1 MRRLLLA
8 LFASLLAVGGAASA
22 QTVTTEDAFPGVTF
36 SAPIALVAAPGEA
49 ARAYVVEQGGAVKA
63 ATLGGSAATVFL
75 DLTDRVSYRRGTET
89 GLLGLAFHPGYAQNG
104 RLFVNYTAP
113 GDARGVVVT
122 RISEFRRR
130 DDGAADPD
138 SERVLLEVGQP
149 FDNHNAGTLAFGPD
163 GLLYAALG
171 DGGSGGDPQGNGQN
185 PETLLGALLRLDVD
199 DVPEGA
205 EYGVPQDN
213 PFVGRAGRDEIYATG
228 LRNPWKFSIA
238 DDGTIWLGDV
248 GQDVWEEI
256 DRIERGGNYGWGEV
270 EGPACFPA
278 GSSCDLGAYDAP
290 VFSYRHG
297 PSTGVSVTGG
307 VDLRGT
313 PLAGTGDYIYGDFAS
328 GRLWALDVSAEPATT
343 TLLLDSDAL
352 VSSIDRGPDGAVY
365 VTDYRGTVSR
375 LVAQGGTATAP
386 PAPAGVA
393 LRLAGPNPFGAATTV
408 EAEAPAGA
416 PLRVAVFDALGRE
429 VARLWDGPAPP
440 DALRLHLDGAGLA
453 AGVYDVRLASG
464 AGRASV
470 RVVHAR

>member
-1 MRRLLLA
+1 M
-8 LFASLLAVGGAASA
+8 SGAASA
-22 QTVTTEDAFPGVTF
+22 QLVTAEDAFPGATF
-36 SAPIALVAAPGEA
+36 SAPIALVAAPGEP
-49 ARAYVVEQGGAVKA
+49 ARAYVVEQGGVVKV
-63 ATLGGSAATVFL
+63 ATLGGSASSVFL
-75 DLTDRVSYRRGTET
+75 DVRDRVSYRRGTET
-89 GLLGLAFHPGYAQNG
+89 GLLGLAFHPGYAANG

-113 GDARGVVVT
+113 GDGRGVVVT
-122 RISEFRRR
+122 RISEFRRGG
-130 DDGAADPD
+130 DGTAAAA
-138 SERVLLEVGQP
+138 SEHVLLEVGQP

-171 DGGSGGDPQGNGQN
+171 DGGSGGDPKGNGQN
-185 PETLLGALLRLDVD
+185 VETLLGALLRIDVD

-205 EYGVPQDN
+205 AYGVPADN
-213 PFVGRAGRDEIYATG
+213 PFVGRAGRDEIYAYG

-248 GQDVWEEI
+248 GQGTWEEV

-270 EGPACFPA
+270 EGPECFRDP
-278 GSSCDLGAYDAP
+278 CDLGAYDAP
-290 VFSYRHG
+290 VFAYRHG
-297 PSTGVSVTGG
+297 PSTGVSITGG

-313 PLAGTGDYIYGDFAS
+313 PLAALGDYVYGDYVS
-328 GRLWALDVSAEPATT
+328 GRLWALDVSAEPAAT

-375 LVAQGGTATAP
+375 LVARGGTATAP
-386 PAPAGVA
+386 PAAGGAA
-393 LRLAGPNPFGAATTV
+393 LRLAGPNPFGAATAV
-408 EAEAPAGA
+408 EAEAPAGT
-416 PLRVAVFDALGRE
+416 PLRVVVVDALGRE
-429 VARLWDGPAPP
+429 VARLWDGPAP
-440 DALRLHLDGAGLA
+440 AGAVRLRLDGAGLA